1 MYVNNELMISAKL
14 TDNALS
20 ISASRQEHTRFV
32 DVNESKK
39 INKVTIQRNEINT
52 LSIDY
57 ETTIDN
63 LINHVYQ

>member
-1 MYVNNELMISAKL
+1 MISAKL

-52 LSIDY
+52 LSIDH

>member
-1 MYVNNELMISAKL
+1 MISAEL
-14 TDNALS
+14 TDNASS
-20 ISASRQEHTRFV
+20 ISASRQEHMRFV

-52 LSIDY
+52 LSINH

-63 LINHVYQ
+63 SIDHVY